1 MRGGLRR
8 GQEHAPGRGG
18 LLGAMAPRVAEALQ
32 LSRVRADGREE
43 PPREELAVVVNFENQ
58 GEQEDRLLE
67 ATQGLEV

>member
-1 MRGGLRR
+1 
-8 GQEHAPGRGG
+8 
-18 LLGAMAPRVAEALQ
+18 MAPRVAEALQ